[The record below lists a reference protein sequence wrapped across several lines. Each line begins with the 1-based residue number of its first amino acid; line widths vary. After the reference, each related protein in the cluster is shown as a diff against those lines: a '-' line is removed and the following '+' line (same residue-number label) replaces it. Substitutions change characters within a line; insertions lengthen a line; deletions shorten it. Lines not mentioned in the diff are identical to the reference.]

1 MALTLTEPAPR
12 ASALAAAAKAH
23 GASPEGR
30 SMLRWTLSLRSH
42 EDFLAELATVTPEA
56 LDEAVRC
63 ATT

>member
-1 MALTLTEPAPR
+1 MARTRTEPDPQ

-30 SMLRWTLSLRSH
+30 PMLRWTLSLRSH